1 MSAFADTSGLYALL
15 VGSEEGHADLVRA
28 FRNILTES
36 RPLRTTSYVLIETI
50 ALLQS
55 RIGLESVR
63 DFDEHVFPLLSV
75 EWVSE
80 DLHRRGARRVSME
93 NRRRLSVVDCVS
105 FEFMRQQGIS
115 DVLGLDRHF
124 EEAGYRLLPGRRR

>member
-1 MSAFADTSGLYALL
+1 MSVFADTSGLYALL
-15 VGSEEGHADLVRA
+15 VGSEDGHTELVRE
-28 FRNILTES
+28 FRNVLTGD

-55 RIGLESVR
+55 RIGLETVR

-80 DLHRRGARRVSME
+80 DLHRRGTRRLSME
-93 NRRRLSVVDCVS
+93 NRRRLSLVDCVS
-105 FEFMRQQGIS
+105 FEFMRQQGIN

-124 EEAGYRLLPGRRR
+124 EEAGYRLLPEGRR

>member
-1 MSAFADTSGLYALL
+1 MSVFADTSGLYALL
-15 VGSEEGHADLVRA
+15 VGSEDGHADLVQA
-28 FRNILTES
+28 FRNVLAGN

-55 RIGLESVR
+55 RVGLEPVR
-63 DFDEHVFPLLSV
+63 DFDEHVFPMLSV

-80 DLHRRGARRVSME
+80 DLYSRGARRLSMA
-93 NRRRLSVVDCVS
+93 NRRRLSLVDCVS

-115 DVLGLDRHF
+115 DVLGFDRHF
-124 EEAGYRLLPGRRR
+124 EEAGYRLLPARRR